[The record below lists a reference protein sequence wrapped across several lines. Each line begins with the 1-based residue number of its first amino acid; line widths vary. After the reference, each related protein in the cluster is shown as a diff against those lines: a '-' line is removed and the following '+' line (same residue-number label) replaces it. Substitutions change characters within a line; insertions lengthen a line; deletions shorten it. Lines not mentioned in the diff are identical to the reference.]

1 MDEPQPSARRATPPD
16 GLRHAE
22 RTCFAAK
29 AAPKT
34 VSADVKKHQGLT
46 AEVTRL
52 RRKTQATVA
61 LDLLGAPYAKVLGH
75 HFDFENF
82 MTVTE
87 QLASNSTFVLLLHA
101 GAVWYYQA
109 FLRDHL
115 MARHVTR
122 ITLERVEA
130 EITVAYVETG
140 PWLRRVELGRQAPSP
155 SSVSFRRLLTNGCLH
170 VDRRLGTISDEAA
183 FRRLCE
189 EDLFPVKEE
198 MFTDGD
204 AKSAAHLGAHE
215 PSPLVAEDSEGTL
228 SWLENLR
235 PAWLLRPLQWHGQA
249 FCASSTVT
257 DLNSPVLYTR
267 RRYFGNLFLTM
278 GITSV
283 IIWLP
288 GPGSLRLKEL

>member
-1 MDEPQPSARRATPPD
+1 MAFAVQAQKPSAIVPCNECVHFFPPLNQTYEAYCEATHSAPLSRPTLAIFIDSMHIALRPWGLARHGRTAAVRAAGDAARRT
-16 GLRHAE
+16 
-22 RTCFAAK
+22 
-29 AAPKT
+29 APRGT
-34 VSADVKKHQGLT
+34 DVFRCEGLT

-170 VDRRLGTISDEAA
+170 VDRRLGTISDEA
-183 FRRLCE
+183 
-189 EDLFPVKEE
+189 D
-198 MFTDGD
+198 T
-204 AKSAAHLGAHE
+204 
-215 PSPLVAEDSEGTL
+215 
-228 SWLENLR
+228 
-235 PAWLLRPLQWHGQA
+235 
-249 FCASSTVT
+249 
-257 DLNSPVLYTR
+257 
-267 RRYFGNLFLTM
+267 
-278 GITSV
+278 
-283 IIWLP
+283 
-288 GPGSLRLKEL
+288 